1 MSRPAEGA
9 PETAAQETGAP
20 ETAPPETAGTQ
31 ASPRAAAPHR
41 GAIVTGTRSA
51 FATELAFALEVAARA
66 GELVMGG
73 YERDQ
78 RIRHK
83 GARDIVTEIDGASER
98 LIIDAIRSAFPGDAI
113 LAEETGAHAG
123 APSDPAPADRL
134 HDGSAPSARSVPA
147 RRVWVVDPL
156 DGTINFANGIPF
168 FCVSIGLVVDGLPSV
183 GVVLDPVRG
192 EPFAATVDGP
202 ATLVGRPIACSTK
215 ERLADVVIALSLS
228 GRAATR
234 RARAVRRQVRSAR
247 TLGAAALEIAY
258 VGRGRFDAFAVSAGM
273 SAWDVAA
280 AGLIAERAGAV
291 VTSPTAGPWLD
302 LAAASRSVGLLAAPA
317 AHHAT
322 LLELIREPASMG
334 RAPANARPGA

>member
-1 MSRPAEGA
+1 MRRLAEGA
-9 PETAAQETGAP
+9 PETASPETAAP
-20 ETAPPETAGTQ
+20 ETGGKQ
-31 ASPRAAAPHR
+31 ALPHAAAPDR
-41 GAIVTGTRSA
+41 GAIATGTRSA

-83 GARDIVTEIDGASER
+83 GPRDIVTEVDGASER
-98 LIIDAIRSAFPGDAI
+98 LILDAIRAAFPGDAI
-113 LAEETGAHAG
+113 LAEETGAHDG
-123 APSDPAPADRL
+123 MPGDPAPADGLPDR
-134 HDGSAPSARSVPA
+134 SARPVPA

-156 DGTINFANGIPF
+156 DGTINYANGIPF
-168 FCVSIGLVVDGLPSV
+168 FCVSIGLVVDGRPSV

-202 ATLVGRPIACSTK
+202 ATLAGRPISCSTK

-234 RARAVRRQVRSAR
+234 RARAVRRRVRSAR

-291 VTSPTAGPWLD
+291 VTGPIGGPWLD

-322 LLELIREPASMG
+322 LLDLIREPASTG

>member
-1 MSRPAEGA
+1 MSRLAEGA
-9 PETAAQETGAP
+9 PETA
-20 ETAPPETAGTQ
+20 GTQ
-31 ASPRAAAPHR
+31 ALPRAAAPER
-41 GAIVTGTRSA
+41 VAIVTSARSA
-51 FATELAFALEVAARA
+51 FATELGFALEVAARA
-66 GELVMGG
+66 GELVMAG

-78 RIRHK
+78 RIRRK
-83 GARDIVTEIDGASER
+83 GPRDIVTEVDGASER
-98 LIIDAIRSAFPGDAI
+98 LIIDAIRAAFPGDAI

-123 APSDPAPADRL
+123 APSDPAPADL
-134 HDGSAPSARSVPA
+134 PPDGSARSVPA

-156 DGTINFANGIPF
+156 DGTINYANGIPF
-168 FCVSIGLVVDGLPSV
+168 FCVSIGLVVDGRPSV
-183 GVVLDPVRG
+183 GVVLDPIRG

-202 ATLVGRPIACSTK
+202 ATLAGRPIACSTK

-258 VGRGRFDAFAVSAGM
+258 VARGRFDAFAVSAGM

-291 VTSPTAGPWLD
+291 VTSPTGGPWLD

-317 AHHAT
+317 AHHAS